1 MRDSVEWDESSIENV
16 ESKEKLIIK
25 KVTLS
30 DKLKRALSQYQLKQK
45 MALISRYPLNARK
58 NWIAANEKEVLDW
71 DFDEQ
76 NKKIQ
81 VDVNNPIKNAM

>member
-1 MRDSVEWDESSIENV
+1 MRDSVEWDESNIENV
-16 ESKEKLIIK
+16 ESKEKLMIK
-25 KVTLS
+25 NVTLS
-30 DKLKRALSQYQLKQK
+30 DKLKLTLPQYQLKQK

-58 NWIAANEKEVLDW
+58 NWIAANEKEMLDW

-76 NKKIQ
+76 NRKIH